1 MEFGET
7 TEAAIKREIREEIGL
22 EATNLKLLTVLESIY
37 VLEGKTGHQI
47 VYVYDG
53 RFKDKSAYRRESFT
67 VREDNGEILTASWKR
82 LDSFNDYHRLVPVAL
97 TSLLKSHS

>member
-1 MEFGET
+1 MTALPGARVVGEHLHP
-7 TEAAIKREIREEIGL
+7 RL
-22 EATNLKLLTVLESIY
+22 
-37 VLEGKTGHQI
+37 Q
-47 VYVYDG
+47 
-53 RFKDKSAYRRESFT
+53 ESFT